1 MDPSYDASN
10 LRSLSA
16 VAQKIVHAACDSKGA
31 SVVDLKRF
39 QTLFT
44 NAKSARDI
52 HPLRPAFWTLLDPA
66 RIPTPLALDSPS
78 THTRSIV
85 HAAHIGIAGV
95 YQDKHFDLAASM
107 GLGRISTSF
116 LRSGPAGNFSA
127 GTAAGLVGYTSRTL
141 GYRKCQKIAWET
153 PGFFSI
159 LLHTWNILP
168 DLPVEG
174 QRRLVDYLDLN
185 PPVEKVT
192 LAYIDELVAGAGGTI
207 DHLARMLQ
215 RQLHYS

>member
-16 VAQKIVHAACDSKGA
+16 VA
-31 SVVDLKRF
+31 

-66 RIPTPLALDSPS
+66 CLPTPLALDSPS
-78 THTRSIV
+78 TQTRSIV

-95 YQDKHFDLAASM
+95 YRDQTL
-107 GLGRISTSF
+107 SF
-116 LRSGPAGNFSA
+116 LKLAQNAPAHQSIWPRLWAWVEFLHRFSA
-127 GTAAGLVGYTSRTL
+127 LVLPGISQQELLLDFVGYTSRTL